1 MKISPEEAN
10 RILDPEEL
18 NNLIMDLGTE
28 IFALEDDVLLAK
40 FKASDK
46 LNELKD
52 TCKTK
57 AEAEWTWQI
66 TPEFR
71 EYKTLESK
79 MRKAKSRRADLKDRL
94 YILTR
99 KKNW

>member
-1 MKISPEEAN
+1 MTQGEQAE
-10 RILDPEEL
+10 RILDPEAL
-18 NNLIMDLGTE
+18 NDLIMDLGTE
-28 IFALEDDVLLAK
+28 IFALEDDVLAAK

-57 AEAEWTWQI
+57 AEAEWTWQT

-71 EYKTLESK
+71 EYKTLESQL
-79 MRKAKSRRADLKDRL
+79 RKKKSRRADLKDRL
-94 YILTR
+94 WILTR